1 MSTRRQTRCDS
12 FRPCQST
19 TPRQPQLTGDVLAGA
34 YKNSSG
40 SSTRRARASD
50 LILRHRRFPG
60 TAAALVGN
68 VKGLPGLTAGGKIA
82 S

>member
-19 TPRQPQLTGDVLAGA
+19 TPRQPQLTGGVLAEA

-50 LILRHRRFPG
+50 LIHRHRRFPG
-60 TAAALVGN
+60 TAAALVRN
-68 VKGLPGLTAGGKIA
+68 VKDLPGLTAGGKIA
-82 S
+82 P